1 MSVVPVWAHLPGPVD
16 FVRAI
21 VEDLRDGHIVIAG
34 IPVEYVGGVA
44 VEVAEVSRRERL
56 GVWSAIGTDEARTA
70 TPEGLIRAHGA
81 RNRSGGGV
89 IWVNSIDNEA
99 AKSWINYVNE
109 FASKDTAPKVC
120 VAMTTSCA
128 KECKEEKHLRRRI
141 WFDFVTSTDSRV
153 LVERRCRQGRYGHVQ
168 MELKCELVTKLAG
181 SNLSNAER
189 MSTTKLSKLFDLK
202 TYREEDVWAAQVAVL
217 LPFVDKE
224 RRRILKQ
231 YSGYWRV
238 PSFRQEEDLEVGEM
252 WTQAQKSGVLEQ
264 EKRRLEWLR
273 RVRNDL
279 AHNKAISWGT
289 FMSATTLKFT
299 DFAN

>member
-1 MSVVPVWAHLPGPVD
+1 MSVVPVWSQLPGPID
-16 FVRAI
+16 FVRVI

-34 IPVEYVGGVA
+34 MPYEYVGGIA
-44 VEVAEVSRRERL
+44 VEVAEASKRERL
-56 GVWSAIGTDEARTA
+56 GVWSAIGTEEARTA
-70 TPEGLIRAHGA
+70 TPEALIRANSA
-81 RNRSGGGV
+81 RNRSASGV

-99 AKSWINYVNE
+99 AKPWIKYVNE
-109 FASKDTAPKVC
+109 FASKDAAPKVC

-128 KECKEEKHLRRRI
+128 RECKEEKHLRRRL
-141 WFDFVTSTDSRV
+141 WFDFVTPTDSRV
-153 LVERRCRQGRYGHVQ
+153 LAERYCRQGQYSQVQ
-168 MELKCELVTKLAG
+168 MELMCELVTKLAG
-181 SNLSNAER
+181 SNLSSAEG
-189 MSTTKLSKLFDLK
+189 MSRGKLSKLFDIR

-231 YSGYWRV
+231 YSGCWRV
-238 PSFRQEEDLEVGEM
+238 RRFQQEEHLEVGEM
-252 WTQAQKSGVLEQ
+252 WTQAQKPGVLEQ

-279 AHNKAISWGT
+279 AHNKVISWGT
-289 FMSATTLKFT
+289 FISATTLKFT